1 MNINDYISKD
11 FKAFRLDTPL
21 YEVIL
26 FLKELPFSHFPIVEN
41 NKLIGVIDQEDLFLI
56 DIEGKT
62 LKDVKYSFQFYKTE
76 KTDNCIDLISL
87 FAQNNTEILPV
98 TDENNDYL
106 GYLELN
112 DIIAI
117 LHKTPFLKQNSSS
130 LIIERALN
138 EYSLSEIAQI
148 VESNALQLLGLYIS
162 KSTAD
167 SVQITLRVNTE
178 EVNELIQ
185 SLRRY
190 KYRVLS
196 QNKDDVMIE
205 EYKNRADYLD
215 KYLNI

>member
-1 MNINDYISKD
+1 MNSNDYISND
-11 FKAFRLDTPL
+11 FKAFSLETPL
-21 YEVIL
+21 NEVIR
-26 FLKELPFSHFPIVEN
+26 FFKELPFSHFPIVEN
-41 NKLIGVIDQEDLFLI
+41 EKLIGVIDQEDLFQI
-56 DIEGKT
+56 PIEGKT
-62 LKDVKYSFQFYKTE
+62 LNDIRFSFQFYKTE

-87 FAQNNTEILPV
+87 FAQNDTEILPV
-98 TDENNDYL
+98 TGDNNDYL

-112 DIIAI
+112 DIIAL
-117 LHKTPFLKQNSSS
+117 LHKTPFFKQNSTT

-138 EYSLSEIAQI
+138 EYSLSEVAQI

-162 KSTAD
+162 KSDTD
-167 SVQITLRVNTE
+167 FVQITLRVNTE

-185 SLRRY
+185 TFRRY